1 MTTTRSRSRLAVAA
15 GLITAALTLTAC
27 STDESIAQDDPT
39 SAPTSPGSDESTAPQ
54 SSYPVTVTSCGR
66 ESAYEQA
73 PSRVVLGYPRT
84 IETLEALGV
93 ADAAYGYVLGSYDTL
108 PEGYPSDV
116 VEVSPDYAPSRE
128 AVIGARPDLFL
139 GNDEGQVTSDS
150 GVSYDDLDKAGSAT
164 YILGGYCSGAPAPTS
179 IDIVTDD
186 ITNLGKIFGVEDR
199 AADVVGD
206 LESRIEAAKALGE
219 GQDLTVGYVQ
229 VFDGKLYAIA
239 GYPASG
245 VIEALGLTN
254 EWGDIEENFAEISK
268 EEALTRTPDV
278 LLVNYVGADNADQ
291 AVADVEELLAST
303 PAVQNGRVY
312 AADETD
318 FQAGGVSIVAAL
330 ERAATDIFGP

>member
-1 MTTTRSRSRLAVAA
+1 MICSHSRLAIGVGLVAA
-15 GLITAALTLTAC
+15 LALSAC
-27 STDESIAQDDPT
+27 STDEGIAERDQTAAPA
-39 SAPTSPGSDESTAPQ
+39 SA
-54 SSYPVTVTSCGR
+54 SYPVTVASCGR
-66 ESAYEQA
+66 DSTYEQA

-93 ADAAYGYVLGSYDTL
+93 ADAVHGYVLGSYDAL

-128 AVIGARPDLFL
+128 AVIGAQPDLFL

-150 GVSYDDLDKAGSAT
+150 GVSYDDLQGAGSAT

-179 IDIVTDD
+179 IDVVTEDVTD
-186 ITNLGKIFGVEDR
+186 LGRIFGVQDR
-199 AADVVGD
+199 AAEVVEELD
-206 LESRIEAAKALGE
+206 ARVEAARALGE

-245 VIEALGLTN
+245 VIQALGLTN
-254 EWGDIEENFAEISK
+254 EWADIDENFAEITK

-278 LLVNYVGADNADQ
+278 LLVNYVGAENAEQ
-291 AVADVEELLAST
+291 AVADVEELLAGT
-303 PAVQNGRVY
+303 PAVQDGRVF

-318 FQAGGVSIVAAL
+318 FQAGGVSIVDAL
-330 ERAATDIFGP
+330 ERAADDIFGS